1 MRPNDVNK
9 ATPPPPPPTPCY
21 MRHSKNFDK
30 IGSFLKPILNIIV
43 LRNLIAGWER
53 GLLKRGLAFCI
64 KYIDLEEILKVG
76 ESSIH
81 QSKSW
86 YYLRLFK
93 TFKVELLA
101 KAIFGYKPLN
111 YFAKSYSLDVS
122 LIL

>member
-1 MRPNDVNK
+1 MRPDDVNK
-9 ATPPPPPPTPCY
+9 TTPPPPTPCY

-30 IGSFLKPILNIIV
+30 IGIILKPILNIIV
-43 LRNLIAGWER
+43 LRNLTAGWER

-64 KYIDLEEILKVG
+64 KYIDLEEVLKVG
-76 ESSIH
+76 ESNIH

-86 YYLRLFK
+86 YYLVLFK

>member
-1 MRPNDVNK
+1 MGK
-9 ATPPPPPPTPCY
+9 GT
-21 MRHSKNFDK
+21 
-30 IGSFLKPILNIIV
+30 
-43 LRNLIAGWER
+43 
-53 GLLKRGLAFCI
+53 I
-64 KYIDLEEILKVG
+64 KEGDGIFHQIYIDLEEVLKVG

-86 YYLRLFK
+86 YYLGLFK